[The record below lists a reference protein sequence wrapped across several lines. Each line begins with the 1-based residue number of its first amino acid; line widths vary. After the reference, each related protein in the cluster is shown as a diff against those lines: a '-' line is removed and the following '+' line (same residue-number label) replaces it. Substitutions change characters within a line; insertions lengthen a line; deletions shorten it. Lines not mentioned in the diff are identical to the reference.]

1 MHSAPAGMFTVRRS
15 RNTLGESYYGKIGL
29 KRALPP
35 TSSTSRWI
43 GTLSQRL
50 KMRRLKRQSHM
61 HITTAS
67 AVRSLVLDSLSRPI
81 PWMLIITI
89 SIMFLHDQHPEP
101 HSQEPSAARATP
113 VTVDELPYPPP
124 DPICVDQPNSP
135 NCIIKMAYKR
145 VHRGE
150 TLRDLVRAPSSL
162 ITPPQAER
170 AAAVEAE
177 AEAELV
183 QQLHEQARLQA
194 QLEGVTRG
202 TAPRSRKIRPPPKPS
217 TPRLSRDV
225 YAKLCRG
232 AGKGLDPAITRS
244 CKTLGFSAEF
254 IKTGQELHYGGSGE
268 RDMEA
273 IMKRQQREHLKT
285 QPPTFPPDHCGDH
298 CRRQSIR
305 KQVDAMYSTQH
316 MQVINAN
323 SKIDQYATSEGDD
336 VMHNLDG
343 VKNTIVERSEK
354 EDKEM
359 KSDIKKF
366 YRNLYMNRLNISA
379 SNPATH

>member
-1 MHSAPAGMFTVRRS
+1 MLHSDD
-15 RNTLGESYYGKIGL
+15 
-29 KRALPP
+29 
-35 TSSTSRWI
+35 
-43 GTLSQRL
+43 RL
-50 KMRRLKRQSHM
+50 C
-61 HITTAS
+61 TA
-67 AVRSLVLDSLSRPI
+67 A
-81 PWMLIITI
+81 
-89 SIMFLHDQHPEP
+89 
-101 HSQEPSAARATP
+101 
-113 VTVDELPYPPP
+113 TVDELPYLPP

-135 NCIIKMAYKR
+135 NCIIKLAYKR

-150 TLRDLVRAPSSL
+150 TLRDLVRAPFSL
-162 ITPPQAER
+162 TAPPQAER
-170 AAAVEAE
+170 SEVVDAE

-194 QLEGVTRG
+194 QLEGVMRG
-202 TAPRSRKIRPPPKPS
+202 TTPRSRKVRPPPKPL

-232 AGKGLDPAITRS
+232 AGTGLDSAITRS
-244 CKTLGFSAEF
+244 CKTLGFSTEF
-254 IKTGQELHYGGSGE
+254 IKIGHELHYGGSGE

-273 IMKRQQREHLKT
+273 VLKQQQREHLKT

-305 KQVDAMYSTQH
+305 KHVNAMYSAQH

-323 SKIDQYATSEGDD
+323 SKIGQYTMSAGDD

-343 VKNTIVERSEK
+343 VKNTIVEQSEK
-354 EDKEM
+354 EDKEL
-359 KSDIKKF
+359 KSDIKNF

-379 SNPATH
+379 SNPTTHAV